1 MNRRN
6 RTLIVVALAVAL
18 ASIASFGVYRAIE
31 SIPVREISIAK
42 TFAVVA
48 TKPVPVGTML
58 AADDL
63 KVIGWPSDSQVPGG
77 FSKPEEIVGRGLI
90 ESVALNEPI
99 TESKLAPREAGAG
112 LPPTIPPGMRAM
124 AVRVNDVVS
133 VAGFTVP
140 GTRVDVIVTAKT
152 GTGNQ
157 DQGSMSRAVLSNIQ
171 VLTAN
176 TRMEQQKK
184 DNQPIAMTVVT
195 LLVTPQDA
203 EKLALATA
211 DGSVMLALR
220 NPLDTDETK
229 TTGERMAN
237 LMSSPDPAPVRRV
250 VEGKPRMV
258 VPPPPPPPPSYTI
271 EAIRGAKKSEEIIK

>member
-6 RTLIVVALAVAL
+6 RTLIVVALAVVL
-18 ASIASFGVYRAIE
+18 ASIASFGVYRAIQ
-31 SIPVREISIAK
+31 SIPVREVAIAK

-48 TKPVPVGTML
+48 SKAVPVGKML
-58 AADDL
+58 APDDL
-63 KVIGWPSDSQVPGG
+63 KVVPWPTDNQVPGG

-90 ESVALNEPI
+90 ESVSLNEPV

-140 GTRVDVIVTAKT
+140 GTRVDVIVTARSGQEKD
-152 GTGNQ
+152 N
-157 DQGSMSRAVLSNIQ
+157 MSRAVLSNIQ

-229 TTGERMAN
+229 TSGERMAN
-237 LMSSPDPAPVRRV
+237 LMASPDPAPVRRV
-250 VEGKPRMV
+250 VEGKPKMV
-258 VPPPPPPPPSYTI
+258 VALPPPPPPAYTI

>member
-31 SIPVREISIAK
+31 SIPVREIAIPK

-48 TKPVPVGTML
+48 SKPVPVGTML
-58 AADDL
+58 AVDDL
-63 KVIGWPSDSQVPGG
+63 KVIGWPTDSQVPGG

-90 ESVALNEPI
+90 ESVAQNEPI

-140 GTRVDVIVTAKT
+140 GTHVDVIVTAR
-152 GTGNQ
+152 TGNGQ
-157 DQGSMSRAVLSNIQ
+157 DQSSMSRAVLSNIQ
-171 VLTAN
+171 VLTAG

-184 DNQPIAMTVVT
+184 DNQPIATTVVT

-203 EKLALATA
+203 EKLALAGN
-211 DGSVMLALR
+211 DGTVILALR

-250 VEGKPRMV
+250 VEGKPKMV
-258 VPPPPPPPPSYTI
+258 VPPPPPPPPTYTI

>member
-6 RTLIVVALAVAL
+6 RTLIVVALAVVL

-31 SIPVREISIAK
+31 SIPVREIPIAK

-48 TKPVPVGTML
+48 NKPVAVGTML

-63 KVIGWPSDSQVPGG
+63 KVIGWPSDAQVPGG

-152 GTGNQ
+152 GPGQ

-171 VLTAN
+171 VLTSG

-184 DNQPIAMTVVT
+184 DNQPIATTVVT

-203 EKLALATA
+203 EKLALAA
-211 DGSVMLALR
+211 NDGTVILALR

-229 TTGERMAN
+229 TSGERMAN

>member
-31 SIPVREISIAK
+31 SIPVREIAIPK

-48 TKPVPVGTML
+48 SKPVPVGTML

-90 ESVALNEPI
+90 ESVNQNEPI

-124 AVRVNDVVS
+124 AVRVNDVVG

-140 GTRVDVIVTAKT
+140 GTRVDVIVTAKS
-152 GTGNQ
+152 GQ
-157 DQGSMSRAVLSNIQ
+157 DSMSRAVLSNIQ
-171 VLTAN
+171 VLTSG

-184 DNQPIAMTVVT
+184 DNQPIATTVVT

-203 EKLALATA
+203 EKLALAA
-211 DGSVMLALR
+211 GEGSVILALR

-229 TTGERMAN
+229 TSGERMAN